1 MDEEERGYIF
11 LSHLFAAIPLW
22 GILFNGIIW
31 MTFKER
37 SRRIVFH
44 AHQGIFFQ
52 TIFLAAV
59 FMGLVVH
66 LFTKLVGVID
76 VSLAGIMSSVNILI
90 LIIVII
96 AYEAVCVFAM
106 WNTLQGRDF
115 SYPLIEKR
123 LNR

>member
-31 MTFKER
+31 MTFKEH
-37 SRRIVFH
+37 SRRIVFN

-52 TIFLAAV
+52 TIFFAAV
-59 FMGLVVH
+59 FMGLAVH
-66 LFTKLVGVID
+66 LFTKFVGVIN
-76 VSLAGIMSSVNILI
+76 VSLAGTMSSVNILI
-90 LIIVII
+90 RIIVII
-96 AYEAVCVFAM
+96 AYAAVCVFAM
-106 WNTLQGRDF
+106 GTPLQGRVF
-115 SYPLIEKR
+115 SDPLIEKR